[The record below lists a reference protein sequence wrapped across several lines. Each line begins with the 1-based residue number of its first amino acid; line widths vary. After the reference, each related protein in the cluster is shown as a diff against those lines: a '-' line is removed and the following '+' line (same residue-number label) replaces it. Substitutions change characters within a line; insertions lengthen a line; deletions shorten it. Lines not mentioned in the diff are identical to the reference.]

1 MNWLILV
8 AVAVVADA
16 IRVFADNYIT
26 DVYFK
31 GKESVSQKHFYG
43 WFFVVMAIVM
53 LFIFPVDFHTTP
65 LYLIGFL
72 VLAGCLNSL
81 AGIPYYRAIEMDCIF
96 NSRLGGSP
104 RKLFATPTFRFCRDS
119 LWPVSR
125 YCYHQKKQSQ
135 TQNQSRYP
143 SQSICHY
150 FCGCKFNLCTS
161 QRCHRNVFY
170 SRHDF
175 CLPR

>member
-8 AVAVVADA
+8 AIAVVADA

-81 AGIPYYRAIEMDCIF
+81 AGIPYYRAIEI
-96 NSRLGGSP
+96 
-104 RKLFATPTFRFCRDS
+104 TFRFCRNS

-125 YCYHQKKQSQ
+125 YRYHQKTQSQ

-161 QRCHRNVFY
+161 QRCHRDVFY
-170 SRHDF
+170 PRHDF